1 MDFKSIEPI
10 GGGRFLHRYDVH
22 YTDETGKERCYEMV
36 SRREGIKTLSELQ
49 SHGADAVVVIVTDEE
64 DEKMLLIREYRCEL
78 GKKIYGLPGG
88 LIEKGEAPEQA
99 AARELKEETGLT
111 LTKITEV
118 LPSAACVVG
127 IGDEQTVC
135 VFGRAAGEICP
146 AGDTGEEIEGRWFSR
161 EEVKKLHESELFGS
175 WAMAYSWMWA
185 EKNVKF

>member
-1 MDFKSIEPI
+1 MHFKAIEPV
-10 GGGRFLHRYDVH
+10 GSGRFLHRYDVH
-22 YTDETGKERCYEMV
+22 YLDESGAERCYEMV
-36 SRREGIKTLSELQ
+36 SRRENIRTFDALQ
-49 SHGADAVVVIVTDEE
+49 SHGADAVVMVVTDEA
-64 DEKMLLIREYRCEL
+64 DEKMLLIHEYRCEL
-78 GKKIYGLPGG
+78 GRTICGLPGG
-88 LIEKGEAPEQA
+88 LIEKGETPEQA

-111 LTKITEV
+111 LVKVTDI

-146 AGDTGEEIEGRWFSR
+146 AADTGEEIEARWVSR
-161 EEVKKLHESELFGS
+161 EEMKRLHESELFGS